1 MTHFMYYMVKKMFKL
16 L

>member
-1 MTHFMYYMVKKMFKL
+1 MFRFKKMFKL